1 MLIITISDFVHYYCF
16 NGGFMQESVIKYR
29 EFIVNRLGYFR
40 NRSNISAR
48 ELSLRLGYSAPYIAK
63 FENGDFRMPVDVL
76 LEAIE
81 ICGTTPEEF
90 FAADVEKYSQNKEIV
105 ENFNKLSD
113 ESKQMIINLMKTMK

>member
-1 MLIITISDFVHYYCF
+1 MKKDISLTRQFLI
-16 NGGFMQESVIKYR
+16 
-29 EFIVNRLGYFR
+29 NRLGYFR
-40 NRSNISAR
+40 DKAGLSAR
-48 ELSLRLGYSAPYIAK
+48 ELSFSLGYSHAYIAK
-63 FENGDFRMPVDVL
+63 FEHGELNIPSDVL